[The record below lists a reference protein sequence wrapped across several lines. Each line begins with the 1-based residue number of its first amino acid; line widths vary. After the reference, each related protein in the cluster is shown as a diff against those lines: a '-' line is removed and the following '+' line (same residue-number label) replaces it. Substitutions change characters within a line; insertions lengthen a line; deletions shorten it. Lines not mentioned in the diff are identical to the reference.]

1 MGETAEKP
9 QDNDPKYYNSEYHNA
24 VLSMHVGQ
32 PLPGQRVRDI
42 LMILDFISAD
52 EELGRMPLKVIASGP
67 AALPAHLAA
76 VLDTRIDDL
85 EMSATIESFSEITDR
100 PVEKEWFSWIIPGGL
115 KYFDLP
121 DLAALRPDLKY
132 KYTYR

>member
-1 MGETAEKP
+1 
-9 QDNDPKYYNSEYHNA
+9 
-24 VLSMHVGQ
+24 
-32 PLPGQRVRDI
+32 
-42 LMILDFISAD
+42 
-52 EELGRMPLKVIASGP
+52 
-67 AALPAHLAA
+67 
-76 VLDTRIDDL
+76 
-85 EMSATIESFSEITDR
+85 MSATIESFSEITDR